1 MGKILCP
8 TRGGEGSYR
17 TQDAAIAMA
26 RERGDDLVFL
36 YVVDLDFLNHTERA
50 VRPDVVGQEMRRMG
64 EFLLSIAQ
72 ERAQKQG
79 VDASYILREGEVQ
92 AEIKAAAVE
101 EEATLVVLGQA
112 EEDDPT
118 CKFEPEKLF
127 KFAED
132 IEAETG
138 IEARVVC

>member
-8 TRGGEGSYR
+8 TRGGEGSHR
-17 TQDAAIAMA
+17 TQEAAIAMA
-26 RERGDDLVFL
+26 KERGDDLVFL
-36 YVVDLDFLNHTERA
+36 YVVELDFLNKTERA
-50 VRPDVVGQEMRRMG
+50 VRPDVVAQEMTRMG
-64 EFLLSIAQ
+64 EFLLSMAQ
-72 ERAQKQG
+72 ERAQEQG
-79 VDASYILREGEVQ
+79 LEASYILREGEVQ

-101 EEATLVVLGQA
+101 EGATLVLLGQS

-127 KFAED
+127 KFAEE

-138 IEARVVC
+138 IEARVAC

>member
-26 RERGDDLVFL
+26 KERGDDLVFL

-50 VRPDVVGQEMRRMG
+50 VRPDVVAQEMRRLG

-92 AEIKAAAVE
+92 AEIKSAAVE
-101 EEATLVVLGQA
+101 EEATMVVLGQA

-138 IEARVVC
+138 IEARVAC

>member
-26 RERGDDLVFL
+26 RERGDELVFL
-36 YVVDLDFLNHTERA
+36 YVVDLDFLNKTERG
-50 VRPDVVGQEMRRMG
+50 VRPDVVAQEMMHLG
-64 EFLLSIAQ
+64 EFLLIMAQ

-79 VDASYILREGEVQ
+79 VEAGYVLREGDVN

-101 EEATLVVLGQA
+101 EGATMVVLGQA
-112 EEDDPT
+112 TGDDAE
-118 CKFEPEKLF
+118 CAFAPESLLE
-127 KFAED
+127 FAAEL
-132 IEAETG
+132 EAETG
-138 IEARVVC
+138 LEARVVC

>member
-26 RERGDDLVFL
+26 KERGDDLVFL
-36 YVVDLDFLNHTERA
+36 YVVELD
-50 VRPDVVGQEMRRMG
+50 
-64 EFLLSIAQ
+64 LLSMAQ
-72 ERAQKQG
+72 ERAEKQG
-79 VDASYILREGEVQ
+79 VTASYILREGEVQ
-92 AEIKAAAVE
+92 AEIKAAAVQE
-101 EEATLVVLGQA
+101 GATLVVLGQA

-132 IEAETG
+132 IETETG
-138 IEARVVC
+138 IEARVIC

>member
-26 RERGDDLVFL
+26 KERGDDLVFL

-50 VRPDVVGQEMRRMG
+50 VRPDVVAQEMRRMG

-79 VDASYILREGEVQ
+79 VDASYILREGGVQ
-92 AEIKAAAVE
+92 AEIKSAAVE
-101 EEATLVVLGQA
+101 EEATMVVLGQA

-138 IEARVVC
+138 IEARVAC

>member
-1 MGKILCP
+1 MAKILCP

-26 RERGDDLVFL
+26 KERGDDLVFL
-36 YVVDLDFLNHTERA
+36 YVVDLDFLNRTERA

-79 VDASYILREGEVQ
+79 VEASYILREGEVQ

-101 EEATLVVLGQA
+101 EGATLVVLGQA

-138 IEARVVC
+138 IEARVIC